1 MPVDTKAIKRLLEIS
16 GENPERRPVAGMPYT
31 LLDLHCM
38 FAKVQDKRNWRLP
51 IFATIEEYE
60 LSVAISAIIFFTGGP
75 VARVNKLPNGKL
87 EIIAHGYYFHTGCG

>member
-1 MPVDTKAIKRLLEIS
+1 MRVDTSSIKKLLVMS
-16 GENPERRPVAGMPYT
+16 GENPDKRPIAGMPYT
-31 LLDLHCM
+31 LLDLHCI

-75 VARVNKLPNGKL
+75 VSSVRKLTDGRI
-87 EIIAHGYYFHTGCG
+87 EIVAHGYYFHTGG